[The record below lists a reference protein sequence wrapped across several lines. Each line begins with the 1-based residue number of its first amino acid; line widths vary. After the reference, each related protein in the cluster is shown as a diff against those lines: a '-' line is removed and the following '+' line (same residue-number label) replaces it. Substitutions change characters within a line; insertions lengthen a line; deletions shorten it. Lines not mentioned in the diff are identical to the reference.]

1 MKKYPADIS
10 VVIVSY
16 NTADLIGDCLA
27 SVMASQGVSLE
38 VLVVD
43 NASKDGSADVV
54 RERFPAVRL
63 IVNEVNMGFGAANNQ
78 ALRECAGRYIILLN
92 PDTTV
97 EPGTFH
103 TMGEFMDGHSNVGL
117 AGPMVLNPDG
127 TRQDSVSAR
136 YPGHRHGCADLG
148 RLPGEIACVLGA
160 CQIVS
165 AELLKSIGG
174 FDEDFFLY
182 GEDQDLCLRI
192 RRRGF
197 EIGFIGAAVIMHR
210 GGHSEKDTLPAEV
223 VRKKLRAEY
232 LFYGKHYRAE
242 TVRRIRRAQHLRA
255 LWRIFSIRLLFPVTA
270 DKASAS
276 RKLAR
281 YQVIR
286 EETGAKR
293 VSEISEV
300 VSR

>member
-1 MKKYPADIS
+1 MRKNATDIS

-16 NTADLIGDCLA
+16 NSADLIGACLA

-38 VLVVD
+38 VFVVD
-43 NASKDGSADVV
+43 NASKDGSAAVV
-54 RERFPAVRL
+54 RERFPDVKL
-63 IVNEVNMGFGAANNQ
+63 IVNEVNRGFGTANNQ
-78 ALRECAGRYIILLN
+78 ALQNCAGRYIVLLN

-97 EPGTFH
+97 EPGSFC
-103 TMGEFMDGHSNVGL
+103 TMAAFMDKHTEVGL

-136 YPGHRHGCADLG
+136 YPGHRYGAADLG

-160 CQIVS
+160 CQIVR
-165 AELLKSIGG
+165 ADLLKSIGG

-197 EIGFIGAAVIMHR
+197 EIGFTGEAVIMHH
-210 GGHSEKDTLPAEV
+210 GGYSEKDTLPDEV
-223 VRKKLRAEY
+223 VRKKVRAEY
-232 LFYGKHYRAE
+232 IFYGKHYRPE
-242 TVRRIRRAQHLRA
+242 TVRRIRSAQRRRA
-255 LWRIFSIRLLFPVTA
+255 LWRILSIRLLLPMMTE
-270 DKASAS
+270 KESAL

-281 YQVIR
+281 YRVIR
-286 EETGAKR
+286 EETAGL
-293 VSEISEV
+293 
-300 VSR
+300 